1 MRSTARELYPVA
13 ALLKGGDYPIAV
25 VALDL
30 DHPILDAATAAAQA
44 LELAGKRGQ
53 LGLGS
58 ADPPNRSDSLPAA
71 PLCLAAYAHDPIA
84 ARRRLR
90 PLSSGRDTAP
100 ARGVDE
106 PVVARAHGSRGFSS
120 RGL

>member
-1 MRSTARELYPVA
+1 MRSTARELYRVA
-13 ALLKGGDYPIAV
+13 ALLQGGDYPIAV

-58 ADPPNRSDSLPAA
+58 ADPRIVVTVFPPRPCVSRRTRTTPSPRGGAGG
-71 PLCLAAYAHDPIA
+71 LCGAGAI
-84 ARRRLR
+84 R
-90 PLSSGRDTAP
+90 PL
-100 ARGVDE
+100 
-106 PVVARAHGSRGFSS
+106 PVE
-120 RGL
+120 

>member
-1 MRSTARELYPVA
+1 VRSTARELHRVA
-13 ALLKGGDYPIAV
+13 ALLKDGDYPIAV

-71 PLCLAAYAHDPIA
+71 PLCLAAYANDSVA

-90 PLSSGRDTAP
+90 PLWRRRDTAL

-106 PVVARAHGSRGFSS
+106 PVVARAHASRGFSS
-120 RGL
+120 RGI